1 MLMSDLRRDYFVTR
15 LLTLNA
21 SNSTGIDAL
30 LREIEGIATA
40 QFERELIEAGRI
52 RFLRFGKL
60 RYENQEHS
68 VEVQLPDGA
77 IDSATIKEI
86 TDLFHRSYER
96 EYTYRLNAPVEFVG
110 AHVVAIAEVGKLE
123 PKPLPRSGGAL
134 GDALKGRRS
143 VDYATEG
150 IHEADIYVGELL
162 EPGMSFEG
170 PAIVESRSSTVVVH
184 PENELTV
191 DDYGNIRIEM
201 Q

>member
-1 MLMSDLRRDYFVTR
+1 M
-15 LLTLNA
+15 
-21 SNSTGIDAL
+21 
-30 LREIEGIATA
+30 
-40 QFERELIEAGRI
+40 
-52 RFLRFGKL
+52 
-60 RYENQEHS
+60 
-68 VEVQLPDGA
+68 
-77 IDSATIKEI
+77 
-86 TDLFHRSYER
+86 
-96 EYTYRLNAPVEFVG
+96 
-110 AHVVAIAEVGKLE
+110 VAIAEVGKLE